1 MRYSLINI
9 VWYSEKRKN
18 ILLLLKEGPRDIDR
32 IKTSL
37 NETSRSIMPQI
48 KKLLQKK
55 LIVQNGEDYCLSEI
69 GELIVENIEPL
80 LDTMRVIEENKD
92 FWITRD
98 LDFLPQH
105 LFSRLGELGHYLL
118 VEPDLNRMFEL
129 PREFKDNILKS
140 KKVSCFISYVHPQVP
155 SLYLELAD
163 KGVSLSLFMTNM
175 AFLKLKSEYP
185 KEMKKILSS
194 SDVELFLCNENVPL
208 PTLAVTG
215 WFTYLCFLNVEG
227 RYDHRDIISF
237 DESALLWATELIEH
251 YRSRSERIY
260 FPYVKAERR

>member
-18 ILLLLKEGPRDIDR
+18 LLLLLKEGPRDIDK

-55 LIVQNGEDYCLSEI
+55 LIVQNGDDYCLSEI
-69 GELIVENIEPL
+69 GELIVENIGPL

-98 LDFLPQH
+98 LSTLPPH
-105 LFSRLGELGHYLL
+105 LFNRLGEIGHYLL
-118 VEPDLNRMFEL
+118 IEPELNRIFEL
-129 PREFKDNILKS
+129 PREFKDNLLKS
-140 KKVSCFISYVHPQVP
+140 KKVSTFISYVHPQIP
-155 SLYLELAD
+155 YLYLELAE
-163 KGVSLSLFMTNM
+163 KGVTLSLFMTDI
-175 AFLKLKSEYP
+175 AFQKLNSEYVT
-185 KEMKKILSS
+185 EMKKILSYS
-194 SDVELFLCNENVPL
+194 SVEVYLCHENERL
-208 PTLAVTG
+208 PTLVVTG
-215 WFTYLCFLNVEG
+215 GFVYLCFLNVEG

-237 DESALLWATELIEH
+237 DESALQWGTDLIEY
-251 YRSRSERIY
+251 YRSKSER
-260 FPYVKAERR
+260 VC

>member
-1 MRYSLINI
+1 MTNI

-48 KKLLQKK
+48 KRLLQKK
-55 LIVQNGEDYCLSEI
+55 LIVQNGESYCLSEI
-69 GELIVENIEPL
+69 GELIVDSIEPL
-80 LDTMRVIEENKD
+80 LDTMRVIEENKE

-98 LDFLPQH
+98 LSFLPQH
-105 LFSRLGELGHYLL
+105 LFNRLGELGHYLL

-129 PREFKDNILKS
+129 PREFKNNILKS
-140 KKVSCFISYVHPQVP
+140 KQVSSFISYVHPQIP
-155 SLYLELAD
+155 SLYIELVD
-163 KGVSLSLFMTNM
+163 KGVHLSLFMTKT
-175 AFLKLKSEYP
+175 AFEKLKSEYP

-194 SDVELFLCNENVPL
+194 SGVELFLCNENIPL

-227 RYDHRDIISF
+227 RYDHWDIISF
-237 DESALLWATELIEH
+237 DESALLWGNELIEH
-251 YRSRSERIY
+251 YRSKSERIH
-260 FPYVKAERR
+260 FS